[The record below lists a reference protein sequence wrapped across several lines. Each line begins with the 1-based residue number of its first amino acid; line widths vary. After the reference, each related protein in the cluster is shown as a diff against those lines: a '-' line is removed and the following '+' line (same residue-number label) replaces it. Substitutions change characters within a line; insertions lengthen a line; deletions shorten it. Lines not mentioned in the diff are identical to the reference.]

1 MLFGEN
7 SSYPLTFAGINL
19 SKILNEEKNWGYT
32 ATPSSIINN
41 SEKNRNNLNV

>member
-19 SKILNEEKNWGYT
+19 SKILNEEKNWGILLFT
-32 ATPSSIINN
+32 AASLIIV
-41 SEKNRNNLNV
+41 EKIES